1 MVNSIIEIKDLV
13 KRFGNFTAVEKM
25 NLTVQEGEILGF
37 LGPNGAGKTTT
48 ISMLTTLI
56 NPTEGDA
63 KIVGYDLLK
72 EGAKVRSVIGV
83 VPQSFSLFPELTAEE
98 NLTYIG
104 RLYGLSKQVTEERCI
119 AMLKRVSLYE
129 HKDRIAGVFSGGMKQ
144 RLSVA
149 ASIMS
154 NPKILF
160 MDEPTTGLDPQSR
173 IAIRELTKELNNQ
186 GMTII
191 YTTHD
196 MEEAEKICDRI
207 IIMDKGIVIGNGT
220 SEQLKH
226 KYMSGYLL
234 EVKIKSKLSLELIN
248 QIKKIPHVI
257 KISIEKEILSIIV
270 DKKDEVFYKISKLMH
285 DKKIILDEIQYKE
298 PTLEEVFIHLTKKDL
313 RD

>member
-1 MVNSIIEIKDLV
+1 MENNIIEIKNLV
-13 KRFGNFTAVEKM
+13 KKFGNFTAVDNM
-25 NLTVQEGEILGF
+25 NLTVKEGEILGF

-56 NPTEGDA
+56 KPTGGDA
-63 KIVGYDLLK
+63 LIAGHDLLK
-72 EGAKVRSVIGV
+72 EGEKIRSVIGV

-104 RLYGLSKQVTEERCI
+104 RLYGLDEKTIKERSDSI
-119 AMLKRVSLYE
+119 LKRVSLYE
-129 HKDRIAGVFSGGMKQ
+129 HKDRIAGIFSGGMKQ

-149 ASIMS
+149 ASIIF

-173 IAIRELTKELNNQ
+173 IAIREITKELNKQ
-186 GMTII
+186 GMTIV

-207 IIMDKGIVIGNGT
+207 VIMDGGKVIGNGT

-234 EVKIKSKLSLELIN
+234 EVKSKSKLDADLIK
-248 QIKKIPHVI
+248 QIKKIPHVLRT
-257 KISIEKEILSIIV
+257 SLEKEILKIFV

-285 DKKIILDEIQYKE
+285 DRKIILEEIQYKD
-298 PTLEEVFIHLTKKDL
+298 PSLEDVFISLTRKDL